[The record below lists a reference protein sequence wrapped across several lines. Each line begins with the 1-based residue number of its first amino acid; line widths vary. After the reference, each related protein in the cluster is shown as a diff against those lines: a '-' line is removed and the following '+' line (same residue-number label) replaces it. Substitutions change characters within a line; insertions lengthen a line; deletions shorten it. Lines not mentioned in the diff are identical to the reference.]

1 LKKRPKGLFQH
12 LIHKQA
18 ESIPVFS
25 MPYPVCEVEVM
36 SKGELT
42 RQRII
47 AEAAPIFNRRGYE
60 GCSMQEI
67 LDATGLEKGGIY
79 RHFAS
84 KEELAVEA
92 FRYALTNT
100 VKIRTTNLDQ
110 VQGATEQLRYVVR
123 RFAEGPSFLPGGC
136 PLMNTAVDADD
147 GNPVLRRLA
156 REALQNWTAGLSR
169 IVEEGIR
176 RGEIRKSVE
185 PRRIA
190 NTIIATLEGALM
202 ISRIEG
208 SRQAMHDAHDS
219 LKILIKDI
227 EPMTPTKRVPQVSH
241 LRPGIKKKPKAR
253 SKAKRL

>member
-1 LKKRPKGLFQH
+1 M
-12 LIHKQA
+12 
-18 ESIPVFS
+18 S
-25 MPYPVCEVEVM
+25 YPVNEAKAM

-84 KEELAVEA
+84 KEELAAEA
-92 FRYALTNT
+92 FRYAISNT
-100 VKIRTTNLDQ
+100 VKIRTEHIDEI
-110 VQGATEQLRYVVR
+110 QGATAKLRYGIR
-123 RFAEGPSFLPGGC
+123 RFVEGPSFLPGGC
-136 PLMNTAVDADD
+136 PLMNTAVDSDD

-156 REALQNWTAGLSR
+156 REAIQDWKTRISQ

-176 RGEIRKSVE
+176 CGEIRKSVE

-190 NTIIATLEGALM
+190 NTIVATLEGALM

-208 SRQAMHDAHDS
+208 SRQALQDAHES
-219 LKILIKDI
+219 LNILIKDI
-227 EPMTPTKRVPQVSH
+227 EPPAKRALQVSH
-241 LRPGIKKKPKAR
+241 VRPGIKKKPKTR
-253 SKAKRL
+253 TKPKKH